1 MQYEVNLEIL
11 NQQFNICEV
20 LLSIELSSSDLNLS
34 MMDKIMEVCLPI
46 ACSDLLVSNFG
57 RIKNKKG
64 MILEPIF

>member
-34 MMDKIMEVCLPI
+34 MMDKIMEVWLPI
-46 ACSDLLVSNFG
+46 AC
-57 RIKNKKG
+57 RIY
-64 MILEPIF
+64 